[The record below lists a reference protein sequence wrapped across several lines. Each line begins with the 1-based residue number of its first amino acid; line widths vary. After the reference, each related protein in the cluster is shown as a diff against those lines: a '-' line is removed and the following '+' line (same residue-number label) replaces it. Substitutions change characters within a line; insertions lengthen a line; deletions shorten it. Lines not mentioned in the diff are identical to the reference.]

1 MKTSDENERELSTED
16 RRLIAR
22 IDAAFRP
29 EPMSP
34 TRRVMWRDALEARIA
49 QRSRPWHWLAPLI
62 ASAAVISLWLALPAS
77 TPAPQ
82 ASLSGSELYA
92 FIEPDSAPDAVRES
106 GIYLPDDY
114 QALATLYEGDEGG
127 R

>member
-1 MKTSDENERELSTED
+1 MKNPDENERVSSAED
-16 RRLIAR
+16 RRLIAA
-22 IDAAFRP
+22 IADATRP

-34 TRRVMWRDALEARIA
+34 TRRVMWRDALEERIA
-49 QRSRPWHWLAPLI
+49 RRARPWPWLVPLI
-62 ASAAVISLWLALPAS
+62 ASTAVISLWLALPEPA
-77 TPAPQ
+77 PAPQ

-92 FIEPDSAPDAVRES
+92 FIDPDSAPDAVRES

-114 QALATLYEGDEGG
+114 QALATLYESDVEG